1 MQSTIR
7 DRLVQET
14 STKISIE
21 HSTCTI
27 PMPTPSKQ
35 VGVPGTDDLQWD
47 VTVALCIVDLLSQ
60 IQGSQLG
67 KKSTQVSKD
76 NGLAIE

>member
-1 MQSTIR
+1 MCTA
-7 DRLVQET
+7 VY
-14 STKISIE
+14 
-21 HSTCTI
+21 TI

-67 KKSTQVSKD
+67 KKVTQISKD
-76 NGLAIE
+76 NGLAIEQHHLDKNYDVTQ

>member
-1 MQSTIR
+1 MCTQY
-7 DRLVQET
+7 
-14 STKISIE
+14 
-21 HSTCTI
+21 TI

-47 VTVALCIVDLLSQ
+47 VNVALCIVDLLSQ

-67 KKSTQVSKD
+67 KESTQISKD
-76 NGLAIE
+76 NGLAIEQYHLQTNYDVTQ